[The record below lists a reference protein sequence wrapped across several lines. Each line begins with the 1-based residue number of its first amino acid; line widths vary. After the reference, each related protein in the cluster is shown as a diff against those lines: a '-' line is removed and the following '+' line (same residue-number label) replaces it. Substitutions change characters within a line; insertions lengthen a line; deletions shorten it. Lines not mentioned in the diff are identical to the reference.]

1 MQSRSFPLIL
11 VFLIIAIAAVN
22 AFAESYYWYWR
33 MRWFDMP
40 MHFAGGVWLAGTAV
54 WWWYSKKEKLQNHFF
69 SILAV
74 CLTAALGVGLAWE
87 RFEAGLG
94 LATVGHI
101 NEIADTLGDLFF
113 DTLGGT
119 AVALFTWVRMKQNII
134 TTTNHGKN

>member
-1 MQSRSFPLIL
+1 M
-11 VFLIIAIAAVN
+11 
-22 AFAESYYWYWR
+22 
-33 MRWFDMP
+33 
-40 MHFAGGVWLAGTAV
+40 
-54 WWWYSKKEKLQNHFF
+54 
-69 SILAV
+69 

-87 RFEAGLG
+87 LFEAGLG